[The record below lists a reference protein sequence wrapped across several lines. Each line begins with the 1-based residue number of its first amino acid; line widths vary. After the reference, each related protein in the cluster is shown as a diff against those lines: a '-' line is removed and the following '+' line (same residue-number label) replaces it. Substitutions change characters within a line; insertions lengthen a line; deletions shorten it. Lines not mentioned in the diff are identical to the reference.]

1 MKNLKKITLGII
13 GAVLLAASLWA
24 CSNDNDA
31 TTAENSKR
39 ELFAK
44 DAEKIPLEERERIYD
59 YFIQYYQITD
69 IMQSLLNE
77 EKLILGSGF
86 NEKLKLIKTQDQLKD
101 LLYEYKFSNPD
112 DYIMEFEK
120 IHTLQQKLRE
130 ENEVFSGLDISLKES
145 IVAEIL
151 EASFQDYYTTIIN
164 SRTCAEQFNIDIR
177 RAKRD
182 YAVCGG
188 FAIVAAATTG
198 LVGGL
203 PAAGYCMT
211 TYYLDLS
218 DAKSDYNDCIKK

>member
-1 MKNLKKITLGII
+1 M
-13 GAVLLAASLWA
+13 
-24 CSNDNDA
+24 
-31 TTAENSKR
+31 
-39 ELFAK
+39 
-44 DAEKIPLEERERIYD
+44 
-59 YFIQYYQITD
+59 
-69 IMQSLLNE
+69 
-77 EKLILGSGF
+77 
-86 NEKLKLIKTQDQLKD
+86 
-101 LLYEYKFSNPD
+101 LYEYNFSNPD
-112 DYIMEFEK
+112 DYITEFEK

-130 ENEVFSGLDISLKES
+130 ENDVFSGLDISIKES

-198 LVGGL
+198 LAGGL
-203 PAAGYCMT
+203 PAAAYCMT